1 MNRTK
6 YLVKNVGILAASNF
20 ASKILVL
27 LLVPLYTS
35 VLSSEEVGL
44 YDIVVSSVGLVF
56 PLLTLNIVD
65 ALMRFLM
72 DKSKSKEEVVS
83 IAFRVVTISVAIVA
97 LFLIISTRFEVF
109 HAFRGYEIYIFVFY
123 LFSSYYSFFVQL
135 AKGLELVSVMGV
147 ASVIGTAT
155 TLTFNIVLLVGYR
168 MGLQGFFIANI
179 LGQVFP
185 ISYFAIRTKVWRHI
199 NCKIN
204 KALKEE
210 MLLYCMPLIATAV
223 SWWVNSTADKY
234 VVSFVCGLAA
244 TGILSVSYKIPA
256 IINTLQGIF
265 IQAWQISAIKEYGK
279 DSSKFYGK
287 AFKTLNMFMVVSCS
301 GLIILNKVI
310 ARLLFRKEFFAA
322 WQYVPFLLIS
332 CVFNCAAGMLG
343 PILSARK
350 ESKPMAMSA
359 VCGVI
364 SNIVLNI
371 LLTIL
376 IGVQGAVIATAFSSY
391 VIYQVRKHAVK
402 GELYIERYPVVVLTW
417 VLLCVQ
423 AFLEIYTTLWWIE
436 VAILLAIFFLY
447 RADIMQMFGM
457 IKGIIAS
464 KEDELSTQ
472 KKG

>member
-44 YDIVVSSVGLVF
+44 YDIVVSTVGLTF
-56 PLLTLNIVD
+56 PLLTLNVVD

-83 IAFRVVTISVAIVA
+83 IAFRIVSISIVLVA
-97 LFLIISTRFEVF
+97 LFLIISTRLEVF
-109 HAFRGYEIYIFVFY
+109 RSFRGYEVYIFVFY

-155 TLTFNIVLLVGYR
+155 ALTFNIVFLVVYR
-168 MGLQGFFIANI
+168 MGLPGFFIANI

-185 ISYFAIRTKVWRHI
+185 VSYFLVKTRIWRYI
-199 NCKIN
+199 KRGTN
-204 KALKEE
+204 KALKKE
-210 MLLYCMPLIATAV
+210 MFLYCVPLIATAV

-234 VVSFVCGLAA
+234 VVSFLCGLAA

-265 IQAWQISAIKEYGK
+265 IQAWQISAIREYGR
-279 DSSKFYGK
+279 DSSEFYGK
-287 AFKTLNMFMVVSCS
+287 AFKTLNMFMVVTCS
-301 GLIILNKVI
+301 GLIIMNKFI
-310 ARLLFRKEFFAA
+310 ASILFRKVFFAA
-322 WQYVPFLLIS
+322 WQYAPFLLIS

-343 PILSARK
+343 PILTARK

-359 VCGVI
+359 IYGVI

-376 IGVQGAVIATAFSSY
+376 IGIQGAVIATAISSC
-391 VIYQVRKHAVK
+391 VIYLVRKLAVQ
-402 GELYIERYPVVVLTW
+402 GDIIIERYATIVLTW
-417 VLLCVQ
+417 VLLCLQ
-423 AFLEIYTTLWWIE
+423 ALIEIYTSLWWVE
-436 VAILLAIFFLY
+436 VAILFVLIYLY
-447 RADIMQMFGM
+447 GTDIKQIIGM
-457 IKGIIAS
+457 VKGIVS
-464 KEDELSTQ
+464 KKDESGEQ
-472 KKG
+472 KNE